1 MPWTVRTILI
11 ITVIGVL
18 LELYVALKIINA
30 LASVTSWPRKL
41 IRVSALA
48 VLLWFI
54 LYPLALVT
62 SYYLEI
68 GSVSRALQSADM
80 LTDKLLIYPFWTG
93 IIFSAQVSQPLILM
107 DAARLILFPV
117 YRRNKQRWRRIQ
129 GTAVIIIVC
138 FGFLYVIAR
147 IYSDTFTVRVRQ
159 TETRI
164 GNLPDSLD
172 GFRIVQIAD
181 VQMDARTNGSK
192 LETFID
198 RVNSLDPDLILVCGD
213 LVTSGTGYIDSAA
226 AAMGRLKATR
236 STYACLGDHDFFS
249 DSTRVMS
256 SLQKNGVT
264 VLDNAVAVVEKDGAL
279 ISITGITNVYRTRA
293 SEDVIRKLEEQ
304 RNGEAVNILLTHQP
318 SDWLVKRAE
327 ENHYD
332 LFLAGHTHGGQIA
345 FPLPGFLLTGSSFE
359 TPYVSGF
366 YRAGSM
372 FVSVTNGLGLTLAPV
387 RYNAPAEI
395 TLITLRGN
403 K

>member
-1 MPWTVRTILI
+1 MPWTVRTVLI
-11 ITVIGVL
+11 ISILGVL
-18 LELYVALKIINA
+18 LELYVALKTINA

-41 IRVSALA
+41 IRLSALA
-48 VLLWFI
+48 VVLWFI
-54 LYPLALVT
+54 LYPLALVV
-62 SYYLEI
+62 SYYMEI

-93 IIFSAQVSQPLILM
+93 IIFSAQVAQPLILM

-117 YRRNKQRWRRIQ
+117 YRRHKQRWLRIQ

-159 TETRI
+159 AETPI
-164 GNLPDSLD
+164 KNLPDSLD

-181 VQMDARTNGSK
+181 VQMDARTNGARI
-192 LETFID
+192 ENFIN
-198 RVNSLDPDLILVCGD
+198 RVNGLAPDLILICGD

-226 AAMGRLKATR
+226 AAMGRLKATH

-249 DSTRVMS
+249 DSTKVMS

-264 VLDNAVAVVEKDGAL
+264 VLDNAAAVVEKDGAS
-279 ISITGITNVYRTRA
+279 ISITGITNVYRTRP

-304 RNGEAVNILLTHQP
+304 RNGEAAKILLTHQP
-318 SDWLVKRAE
+318 SDWLVKRGE

-395 TLITLRGN
+395 TLITLRRD
-403 K
+403 

>member
-1 MPWTVRTILI
+1 MI
-11 ITVIGVL
+11 ISLIGVL
-18 LELYVALKIINA
+18 LELYVAVKTINA
-30 LASVTSWPRKL
+30 FANVTSWPRKL
-41 IRVSALA
+41 ISLSAFA
-48 VLLWFI
+48 VVLWFI
-54 LYPLALVT
+54 LYPLGLVV
-62 SYYLEI
+62 SYYMEI

-93 IIFSAQVSQPLILM
+93 IIFSAQVAQLLILM

-117 YRRNKQRWRRIQ
+117 YRRNKQRWTRIQ
-129 GTAVIIIVC
+129 GAAVIIIVC

-159 TETRI
+159 AETRI
-164 GNLPDSLD
+164 NNLPDSLD

-181 VQMDARTNGSK
+181 VQMDPRTNGSK
-192 LETFID
+192 VDAFIN
-198 RVNSLDPDLILVCGD
+198 RVNDLTPDLIVICGD

-226 AAMGRLKATR
+226 VAMGRLKAAH

-249 DSTRVMS
+249 DSAKVMN
-256 SLQKNGVT
+256 SLQTNGVT
-264 VLDNAVAVVEKDGAL
+264 VLDNAAAVVDKDGAS
-279 ISITGITNVYRTRA
+279 ISITGITNVYRTRP

-366 YRAGSM
+366 YQAGSM

-395 TLITLRGN
+395 TVITLRRD

>member
-1 MPWTVRTILI
+1 MPWTVRTVLI
-11 ITVIGVL
+11 ISLLGVL
-18 LELYVALKIINA
+18 LELYVALKTTNA

-41 IRVSALA
+41 IRLSALA
-48 VLLWFI
+48 VVLWFI
-54 LYPLALVT
+54 LYPLALVV
-62 SYYLEI
+62 SYYMEM
-68 GSVSRALQSADM
+68 GSVTRALQSADM

-93 IIFSAQVSQPLILM
+93 IIFSAQVAQPLILM

-117 YRRNKQRWRRIQ
+117 YRRNKQRWIRVQ

-159 TETRI
+159 TETPI
-164 GNLPDSLD
+164 KNLPDSLD

-181 VQMDARTNGSK
+181 VQMDARTNGAK
-192 LETFID
+192 IENFIN
-198 RVNSLDPDLILVCGD
+198 RVNGLTPDLILICGD

-226 AAMGRLKATR
+226 EAMGRLKATH

-249 DSTRVMS
+249 DSTKVMS
-256 SLQKNGVT
+256 GLQKNGVT
-264 VLDNAVAVVEKDGAL
+264 VLDNAASVVEKDGAS
-279 ISITGITNVYRTRA
+279 ISITGITNVYRTRP

-366 YRAGSM
+366 YRAGAM

-395 TLITLRGN
+395 TVIKLRRDE
-403 K
+403 